1 MPIDIKIEDNDLVGF
16 NQQAK
21 DELVNSITEF
31 SDDLI
36 TEANRIESQTNST
49 SQGPE
54 VTSSMVRDAKVLL
67 RHKLGKP
74 QTSTGSIILKI
85 LATLFVL
92 LSGIMYQPDKLK
104 AVDEYMVFYIIVI
117 ALAIL
122 FTTLTFI
129 KEK

>member
-1 MPIDIKIEDNDLVGF
+1 MPIDIQIPDSDIIGFNTQAKIEL
-16 NQQAK
+16 
-21 DELVNSITEF
+21 ENSIKEF

-36 TEANRIESQTNST
+36 YESNRIESSINST

-54 VTSSMVRDAKVLL
+54 ITSSIVRDAKVLL

-74 QTSTGSIILKI
+74 KQGTGSVILKI
-85 LATLFVL
+85 LSSLFVL
-92 LSGIMYQPDKLK
+92 LSGIMYQPEKLK
-104 AVDEYMVFYIIVI
+104 AAGVYMVFYIIVI